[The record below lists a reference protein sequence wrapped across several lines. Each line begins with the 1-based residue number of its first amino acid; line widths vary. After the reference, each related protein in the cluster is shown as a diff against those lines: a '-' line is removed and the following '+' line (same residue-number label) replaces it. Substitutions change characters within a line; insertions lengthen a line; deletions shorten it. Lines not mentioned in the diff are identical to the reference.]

1 MSIRSAGSH
10 SLRAATVVRAAALGL
25 ALVLATA
32 SGARAGDI
40 DPLRLAD
47 LGQRALRLYNEL
59 DFNRAKATLDQALAA
74 AKAGGLDQSP
84 IAARL
89 HLYLGL
95 VLAAGLQR
103 PDDASAEFKLAVDI
117 DPAIYPPDGLF
128 NPEVAALFAAAR
140 SAAASDAP
148 ATPPGPPTAASDDTP
163 AGGDRAA
170 TKEKITDVGATDRV
184 RPPTPA
190 PHPAATDDD
199 EDLAGE
205 ADAAGETRPYF
216 LALGMGAGGGTAS
229 GHIDMKGVT
238 PSTAPG
244 GFAMS
249 ELGHV
254 TMSAGYFW
262 SRAWLFALEAR
273 VQLVSGPTPH
283 CAGSVCSEPSG
294 FAAAVLAKASY
305 FRGDGPFKLFAT
317 SGVGGGNI
325 RQIVK
330 LNGLSDCGQD
340 GHQRCYDTVTGGPV
354 LIAAGGGAAYALGP
368 MLVLVGLTA
377 NLGFPDFMLSVDLT
391 LGAGVHF

>member
-1 MSIRSAGSH
+1 
-10 SLRAATVVRAAALGL
+10 LRAATVVRAVALGL

-47 LGQRALRLYNEL
+47 LGQRALRLYDEL

-103 PDDASAEFKLAVDI
+103 PDDAAAEFKLAADI

-128 NPEVAALFAAAR
+128 NPEVTALFAAAR
-140 SAAASDAP
+140 SVLASDAP
-148 ATPPGPPTAASDDTP
+148 ATPPGPPAGASDEPP
-163 AGGDRAA
+163 A
-170 TKEKITDVGATDRV
+170 
-184 RPPTPA
+184 A
-190 PHPAATDDD
+190 PHDDD
-199 EDLAGE
+199 EDLAAE
-205 ADAAGETRPYF
+205 AAAPGETRPYF
-216 LALGMGAGGGTAS
+216 LALGLGAGGGTAS

-262 SRAWLFALEAR
+262 SRDWLFALEAR

-283 CAGSVCSEPSG
+283 CARSVCSEPPG

-317 SGVGGGNI
+317 GGVGGGNI

-330 LNGLSDCGQD
+330 LNGLPDCGQS
-340 GHQRCYDTVTGGPV
+340 GQQQCYDTVTGGPV
-354 LIAAGGGAAYALGP
+354 LVAAGGGAAYALGP
-368 MLVLVGLTA
+368 VLVLAGLTA
-377 NLGFPDFMLSVDLT
+377 NLGFPDFMLNVDLT
-391 LGAGVHF
+391 LGAGVRF